1 MKALIT
7 TVPFALMNQL
17 PLELLK
23 ASGIKFL
30 INPLGRKL
38 TEDELTE
45 MVEDFDII
53 IAGTEPI
60 TQKVIENAPNLKL
73 ISRVGIGL
81 DSVDLLAAKK
91 NGIKVSYTPDA
102 PAPAVAELT
111 LGLIFSLLRSIHVA
125 NSQLHKGQWN
135 RIFGKRLSE
144 ITLGVIGVGRI
155 GSRVIRRTKP
165 FGSPRLLVNDI
176 NPTKQSDMDFK
187 LEWVSKQTIYE
198 DADII
203 CIHLPLTRHTHNLI
217 TKKELLSMKSDAAI
231 INVSRGGIINEK
243 DLYDVLKSGHL
254 IGAAID
260 VFEKEPY
267 TGTLTE
273 IERCILTSH
282 MGSMSVDC
290 RSRMEIEATEEVVR
304 FFKNKSLINEVPQAE
319 YEVQL
324 DQLIKTP

>member
-17 PLELLK
+17 PIELLN
-23 ASGIKFL
+23 ASGIKYL

-45 MVEDFDII
+45 MVSDFDII

-60 TQKVIENAPNLKL
+60 TQKVIDNAPNLKL

-81 DSVDLLAAKK
+81 DSIDLLAAQKK
-91 NGIKVSYTPDA
+91 GIKVSYTPDA

-144 ITLGVIGVGRI
+144 ITLGIIGVGRI

-176 NPTKQSDMDFK
+176 NPTKQYDMDFK

-203 CIHLPLTRHTHNLI
+203 CIHLPLTRHTHNMV
-217 TKKELLSMKSDAAI
+217 TKKELLSMKSNAAI

-254 IGAAID
+254 IGAALD

-267 TGTLTE
+267 TGKLTE

-282 MGSMSVDC
+282 MGSMSIDC

-304 FFKNKSLINEVPQAE
+304 FFKNTSLINEVPQAE
-319 YEVQL
+319 YQVQL
-324 DQLIKTP
+324 DKLIKAP

>member
-38 TEDELTE
+38 TEDELIE

-81 DSVDLLAAKK
+81 DSVDLLAAQK

-144 ITLGVIGVGRI
+144 ITLGIIGVGRI

-187 LEWVSKQTIYE
+187 LEWASKQTIYE

-267 TGTLTE
+267 TGALTE

>member
-198 DADII
+198 NADII

>member
-7 TVPFALMNQL
+7 TTPFALMNQL

-81 DSVDLLAAKK
+81 DSVDLLAAQK

-144 ITLGVIGVGRI
+144 ITLGIIGVGRI

-267 TGTLTE
+267 TGALTE

>member
-38 TEDELTE
+38 TEDELIE

-198 DADII
+198 NADII

-304 FFKNKSLINEVPQAE
+304 FFKNTSLINEVPQAE

-324 DQLIKTP
+324 DKLIKTP

>member
-38 TEDELTE
+38 TEDELIE

-144 ITLGVIGVGRI
+144 ITLGIIGVGRI

-198 DADII
+198 NADII

-267 TGTLTE
+267 TGILTE
-273 IERCILTSH
+273 IESCILTSH

-304 FFKNKSLINEVPQAE
+304 FFKNTSLINEVPQAE

-324 DQLIKTP
+324 DKLIKTP

>member
-7 TVPFALMNQL
+7 TVPFGSINQL
-17 PLELLK
+17 PLELLN
-23 ASGIKFL
+23 ASGIDYL
-30 INPLGRKL
+30 INPLNKKL
-38 TEDELTE
+38 TEEELIE
-45 MVEDFDII
+45 IVSDFDII

-60 TQKVIENAPNLKL
+60 TQKVIDKAPNLKL

-81 DSVDLLAAKK
+81 DSVDLLASEKK
-91 NGIKVSYTPDA
+91 GILVSYTPDA

-111 LGLIFSLLRSIHVA
+111 MGLIFSLLRFIHVA
-125 NSQLHKGQWN
+125 NFQLHRGQWN

-187 LEWVSKQTIYE
+187 LEWVSKQKIYE
-198 DADII
+198 EADII
-203 CIHLPLTRHTHNLI
+203 CIHLPLTRHTHNMI
-217 TKKELLSMKSDAAI
+217 TKKELMSMKKDAAI
-231 INVSRGGIINEK
+231 INVSRGGIIIEI
-243 DLYDVLKSGHL
+243 DLYEVLKSGHL
-254 IGAAID
+254 SGAAID
-260 VFEKEPY
+260 VFESEPY
-267 TGTLTE
+267 SGELTE

-282 MGSMSVDC
+282 MGSMSIDC

-304 FFKNKSLINEVPQAE
+304 FCKNESLMNEVPDAE
-319 YEVQL
+319 YEVQRDRL
-324 DQLIKTP
+324 FTKS